1 MRYTT
6 QKVHN
11 TINSWAIFLV
21 AIIFYFYLQKWV
33 LTVDIECDEV
43 MMKGRNETDLPWKTM
58 LYNSAI
64 HLAILFFTVFITILS
79 FRNGISLFSYHPP
92 LMIGVSLTYSNDLFE
107 TLILIYDVW
116 EFLQFFV
123 CMTEAILCFSNEN
136 IFTRYLNHKERMTFH
151 WILQIVG
158 SCLLTVAFTVIV
170 LSKNTK
176 NKPHFATWHGIIGL
190 VATIGVALAMFG
202 GVIAKYSFP
211 IRKIIRPVTV
221 KVIHSIFGCIVY
233 GLMIFTVL
241 LGVYSNWFKRHS
253 SLTGII
259 VANVIIF
266 FIVQYVLVQPIQLIY
281 GRIKNI
287 YLRSNL
293 YSEPQ

>member
-1 MRYTT
+1 MVQRDITT
-6 QKVHN
+6 EGIPMTVVTVNGSTEKSQTRK
-11 TINSWAIFLV
+11 
-21 AIIFYFYLQKWV
+21 YV
-33 LTVDIECDEV
+33 LTVDIECDE
-43 MMKGRNETDLPWKTM
+43 MMAKGHGDADLTWKTM

-64 HLAILFFTVFITILS
+64 HLAILAFTVFITILS
-79 FRNGISLFSYHPP
+79 FRYGMNLFSYHPP
-92 LMIGVSLTYSNDLFE
+92 LMVG
-107 TLILIYDVW
+107 
-116 EFLQFFV
+116 FFV

-136 IFTRYLNHKERMTFH
+136 ILTRYLNHKERMTFH

-158 SCLLTVAFTVIV
+158 GCLLAIAFTVIV
-170 LSKNTK
+170 ISKNTK
-176 NKPHFATWHGIIGL
+176 GKPHFATWHGIFGL
-190 VATIGVALAMFG
+190 IATIGIVLAMCG
-202 GVIAKYSFP
+202 GVVAKYSFG

-221 KVIHSIFGCIVY
+221 KVIHLMFGCVVY
-233 GLMIFTVL
+233 ALMIFTVL

-253 SLTGII
+253 SVTGAI

-293 YSEPQ
+293 YAEPQ

>member
-1 MRYTT
+1 MVQRDITT
-6 QKVHN
+6 EGIPMTVVTVSGSSEKSQTRK
-11 TINSWAIFLV
+11 
-21 AIIFYFYLQKWV
+21 YV

-92 LMIGVSLTYSNDLFE
+92 LMIG
-107 TLILIYDVW
+107 
-116 EFLQFFV
+116 FFV

-190 VATIGVALAMFG
+190 VTTIGVALAMVG